1 MTRNLRNL
9 WIVLE
14 VKNVRKG
21 LLTALAVIVAVSA
34 LVFSSQ
40 AENVSLRGDY
50 VEVRTASV
58 FAGACHYNGEVVT
71 TGRDAMMAWNVTSGE
86 WQGVDLTGVRV
97 MAIVSADANLSEGNA
112 ARQSEIVIDSQASR
126 TQALAMVNAI
136 KEKYAASLGKVVS
149 VRSAPISFERN
160 GRTYS
165 VATNNAAINVE
176 AMPNDL
182 CCRMPNLV
190 WYTPLVGLENR
201 KVGYTSKALY
211 SGKVVGEPWSRSDEN
226 SAFYGSFSL

>member
-1 MTRNLRNL
+1 MRR
-9 WIVLE
+9 
-14 VKNVRKG
+14 G
-21 LLTALAVIVAVSA
+21 LLAALAMIVAVSA
-34 LVFSSQ
+34 LVLSSQ

-71 TGRDAMMAWNVTSGE
+71 TGRDAMMAWNVTSGK
-86 WQGVDLTGVRV
+86 WQGVDLAGVRV
-97 MAIVSADANLSEGNA
+97 MAIVSADANLGEDNA
-112 ARQSEIVIDSQASR
+112 ARRSEIVIDSQASR
-126 TQALAMVNAI
+126 AQALAMLNAL
-136 KEKYAASLGKVVS
+136 KEKYAASLGKLVA

-160 GRTYS
+160 GRTYA
-165 VATNNAAINVE
+165 VVTTDAAINVE

-211 SGKVVGEPWSRSDEN
+211 SGNAVGEPWSRSGEN

>member
-1 MTRNLRNL
+1 
-9 WIVLE
+9 
-14 VKNVRKG
+14 VRKG
-21 LLTALAVIVAVSA
+21 ILAAAAMIVAISA

-71 TGRDAMMAWNVTSGE
+71 TGRDAMMAWNVTSGK

-97 MAIVSADANLSEGNA
+97 MAIVSADANLSEDNA
-112 ARQSEIVIDSQASR
+112 ARQSEIIIDSAASR
-126 TQALAMVNAI
+126 TQALAMVNAL
-136 KEKYAASLGKVVS
+136 KEKYAASLGKVVE
-149 VRSAPISFERN
+149 VRSAPVSFERN
-160 GRTYS
+160 GRTYAVMTS
-165 VATNNAAINVE
+165 EAAINVE

-182 CCRMPNLV
+182 CCKMPNLV

-211 SGKVVGEPWSRSDEN
+211 SGKVVGEPWSRSGEN

>member
-1 MTRNLRNL
+1 M
-9 WIVLE
+9 
-14 VKNVRKG
+14 RKG
-21 LLTALAVIVAVSA
+21 LLAALAMIVAVSA

-71 TGRDAMMAWNVTSGE
+71 TGRDAMMAWNVTSGK

-97 MAIVSADANLSEGNA
+97 MAIVSADANLAEDHA
-112 ARQSEIVIDSQASR
+112 ARQSEIIIDSAASR
-126 TQALAMVNAI
+126 TQALAMVNALR
-136 KEKYAASLGKVVS
+136 EKYAASLGKVIE

-160 GRTYS
+160 DGTYA
-165 VATNNAAINVE
+165 VVTNEAAINVE

-182 CCRMPNLV
+182 CCKMPNLV

-211 SGKVVGEPWSRSDEN
+211 SGKVVGEPWSRSGEN

>member
-1 MTRNLRNL
+1 M
-9 WIVLE
+9 
-14 VKNVRKG
+14 RKG
-21 LLTALAVIVAVSA
+21 LFAAFAMMVAVSA

-58 FAGACHYNGEVVT
+58 FAGACHFNGEVVT
-71 TGRDAMMAWNVTSGE
+71 TGRDALMAWNVTSGK

-97 MAIVSADANLSEGNA
+97 MAIVNADANLSEGSA
-112 ARQSEIVIDSQASR
+112 ARRSEIVIDSQASR
-126 TQALAMVNAI
+126 PQALAIVNALR
-136 KEKYAASLGKVVS
+136 EKYAASLGKVVA
-149 VRSAPISFERN
+149 VRSAPISFERS
-160 GRTYS
+160 GRTYA
-165 VATNNAAINVE
+165 VMTNDAAINVE

-182 CCRMPNLV
+182 CCKMPNLV

-211 SGKVVGEPWSRSDEN
+211 SGSTVGEPWSRSGEN

>member
-1 MTRNLRNL
+1 MM
-9 WIVLE
+9 
-14 VKNVRKG
+14 RKG
-21 LLTALAVIVAVSA
+21 LFIVAAMVVAVSA

-71 TGRDAMMAWNVTSGE
+71 TGRDAMMAWNVTSGK
-86 WQGVDLTGVRV
+86 WQGVDLTGMRV
-97 MAIVSADANLSEGNA
+97 LAIVSADANLSDGNA
-112 ARQSEIVIDSQASR
+112 ARQSEIIIDANASR
-126 TQALAMVNAI
+126 TQALAMVNAL
-136 KEKYAASLGKVVS
+136 KEKYAASLGNVVA

-160 GRTYS
+160 GRTYA
-165 VATNNAAINVE
+165 VVTNEAAINVE

-182 CCRMPNLV
+182 CCKMPNLV

-211 SGKVVGEPWSRSDEN
+211 SGKVVGEPWSRSGEN
-226 SAFYGSFSL
+226 SAFYGTFSL

>member
-1 MTRNLRNL
+1 M
-9 WIVLE
+9 
-14 VKNVRKG
+14 RKG
-21 LLTALAVIVAVSA
+21 LFVIAAMLVAVSA

-71 TGRDAMMAWNVTSGE
+71 TGRDAMMAWNVTSGK
-86 WQGVDLTGVRV
+86 WQGVDLSGVRV
-97 MAIVSADANLSEGNA
+97 LAIVSADANLAEDNA
-112 ARQSEIVIDSQASR
+112 ARQSEIIIDSAASR
-126 TQALAMVNAI
+126 AQALAMVNAL
-136 KEKYAASLGKVVS
+136 KEKYAASLGKVVE

-160 GRTYS
+160 GRTYA
-165 VATNNAAINVE
+165 VVTNEAAINVE
-176 AMPNDL
+176 GMPNDL
-182 CCRMPNLV
+182 CCKMPNLI

-211 SGKVVGEPWSRSDEN
+211 AGKVVGEPWSRSGEN

>member
-1 MTRNLRNL
+1 M
-9 WIVLE
+9 
-14 VKNVRKG
+14 RKG
-21 LLTALAVIVAVSA
+21 FLVALAMMFAVSA

-58 FAGACHYNGEVVT
+58 FAGACHFNGEVVT
-71 TGRDAMMAWNVTSGE
+71 TGRDALMAWNVTSGK

-97 MAIVSADANLSEGNA
+97 MAIVNADSNLSEGNA
-112 ARQSEIVIDSQASR
+112 ARRSEIVVDSGASR
-126 TQALAMVNAI
+126 AQMLAMVNALR
-136 KEKYAASLGKVVS
+136 EKYSGSLGNVVA
-149 VRSAPISFERN
+149 VRSAPITFERS
-160 GRTYS
+160 GRTYA
-165 VATNNAAINVE
+165 VVTNEAAINVE

-182 CCRMPNLV
+182 CCKMPNLV

-211 SGKVVGEPWSRSDEN
+211 SGTSVGEPWSRSGEN